1 MTAEELVRDLMRR
14 PWGDVSPSVYET
26 GRLVTLAPWLV
37 GHAERVDYLCA
48 VQRPDGGWGLP
59 EGYDLVPT
67 LSATEGLLSAADR
80 GDPVSGRVDPKAAAR
95 RGLAMLTRRL
105 VDEPWRPLPD
115 MPAIELI
122 VPHLI
127 GLINAR
133 CGEPGLPIP
142 PGMSTAPLG
151 RIRDWLKS
159 GVQVPE
165 KLLHALEIAG
175 DSATFAQTGLT
186 SIGTVGASPAATAAY
201 LGDRGLMDPGNP
213 ARLHLEAVA
222 RRFRGP
228 VPVGLP
234 ITVFER
240 AWVLSTLVRAGVEVD
255 PPAEMLADLMAAIGP
270 AGTAAGPGLP
280 PDCDTTSVAL
290 HALGLFGIPYDPEC
304 LLAYELDS
312 HFCTWRGE
320 EGASISTNAHVLDAL
335 GHHLRLVPEARRYQ
349 PKIDKAAAWL
359 IERQLPDGSWRD
371 RWHASPLYATACA
384 ALALREYG
392 GPAAEESVDRA
403 LSWTV
408 ANQREDGSWGR
419 WAGTQEETA
428 YALQI
433 LLLAGGPGHREAA
446 ARGHAFL
453 TDEDDVSEWPPLW
466 HDKDLYL
473 PVSIVRAAMI
483 AARHLTRRN
492 EAAYLQI

>member
-1 MTAEELVRDLMRR
+1 MTADELVRDLMSR
-14 PWGDVSPSVYET
+14 PWGDVSTSVYET

-37 GHAERVDYLCA
+37 GHAERVEYLCA
-48 VQRPDGGWGLP
+48 GQRPDGGWGAP
-59 EGYDLVPT
+59 DGYDLVPT
-67 LSATEGLLSAADR
+67 LSATEALLSAVDR
-80 GDPVSGRVDPKAAAR
+80 GDPAPRRGDPKAAAR
-95 RGLAMLTRRL
+95 RGLAALARL
-105 VDEPWRPLPD
+105 LGDEPWRPLPD

-127 GLINAR
+127 GLINVR
-133 CGEPGLPIP
+133 LGDPGLPIP
-142 PGMSTAPLG
+142 PGMSTAPLR
-151 RIRDWLKS
+151 RIRGWLKS
-159 GVQVPE
+159 GAQVPE

-201 LGDRGLMDPGNP
+201 LGHRGLLAPGNP
-213 ARLHLEAVA
+213 ARLHLEAVV
-222 RRFRGP
+222 RRFGGP

-240 AWVLSTLVRAGVEVD
+240 GWVLSTLVRAGVRVD
-255 PPAEMLADLMAAIGP
+255 PPAEMLADLVAAIGP
-270 AGTAAGPGLP
+270 AGSPAGTGLP

-290 HALGLFGIPYDPEC
+290 YALGLLGIPYDPEC
-304 LLAYELDS
+304 LLAYELDT
-312 HFCTWRGE
+312 HFCTWKSE

-335 GHHLRLVPEARRYQ
+335 GQYLKLAPEARRYR
-349 PKIDKAAAWL
+349 PPMEKAAAWL
-359 IERQLPDGSWRD
+359 VAKQLPDGSWRD

-392 GPAAEESVDRA
+392 GPAAEESVERA
-403 LSWTV
+403 LTWTV
-408 ANQREDGSWGR
+408 ATQRDDGSWGR
-419 WAGTQEETA
+419 WAGTPEETA

-433 LLLAGGPGHREAA
+433 LLLVGGLRHREAV

-453 TDEDDVSEWPPLW
+453 TDEDDMSEWPPLW

-492 EAAYLQI
+492 AAAYLQI